1 MTFRPFRVTN
11 TMTQQV
17 AETAGK
23 EYGMYIKTM
32 ENRKVL
38 VKRLERLTGTKAV
51 YTRMPECAF
60 EVGDFKVER
69 YGTLVIGDEADAEVV
84 ETLLAEGLIAEYVPE
99 PEPEPEKEPE
109 PSRVEVSFPMEEHT
123 ARSLKNLAAMLY
135 SRGRLISKSTGG
147 EFSCS
152 EKQMET
158 LKGADTVPAFLDAV
172 REDLKGITFTG
183 DALTFTGFPETKSTS
198 RIRTFTQL
206 ATMMNALSIQQGRV
220 LAREVDGSNER
231 YIFRIWLLH
240 LGMEGES
247 YKEARRIL
255 LAPLS
260 GNKAFRTPENETQ
273 FRERL
278 KERRSL

>member
-240 LGMEGES
+240 LGMEGED
-247 YKEARRIL
+247 YREARRIL

-260 GNKAFRTPENETQ
+260 GSKAFRTPENEAR

-278 KERRSL
+278 RERRSL

>member
-1 MTFRPFRVTN
+1 
-11 TMTQQV
+11 
-17 AETAGK
+17 
-23 EYGMYIKTM
+23 MYIKTM

-38 VKRLERLTGTKAV
+38 VKRLEQLTRTKAV

-60 EVGDFKVER
+60 VVGDFKVER
-69 YGTLVIGDEADAEVV
+69 YGTLVIGDDADAEVV
-84 ETLLAEGLIAEYVPE
+84 ESLLAEGLIAEDV

-109 PSRVEVSFPMEEHT
+109 PSKVEVSFPMEGHT

-135 SRGRLISKSTGG
+135 SRGKLISKSTGG

-152 EKQMET
+152 EKQMEM
-158 LKGADTVPAFLDAV
+158 LKGADTVPAFLEAV
-172 REDLKGITFTG
+172 REDFKGIAFEEDT
-183 DALTFTGFPETKSTS
+183 LTFTGFPETKSAS

-206 ATMMNALSIQQGRV
+206 ASMMNALAISQGRV
-220 LAREVDGSNER
+220 LAREVDDRNER

-240 LGMEGES
+240 LGMEGEA

-260 GNKAFRTPENETQ
+260 GSKAFRTPENEAR

-278 KERRSL
+278 RERRGL